1 MIGAKNKMLYS
12 GNFFIILFFIY
23 GISFFTM
30 GVIALQYKIPKETS
44 FPLLG
49 AINYLGL
56 FGIMHA
62 LVEWL
67 IMFVLTDLFPKE
79 KLFLLMVAVLLN
91 ALSFTTLL
99 YFSIKI
105 VDYKGKHSRFLEWLP
120 WIIFA
125 IWLLLYQS
133 AILKNGGLSF
143 IINLEYDNLC
153 RYFIGFPASII
164 TATAL
169 IYNSRILK
177 IMKMQ
182 WAVIKFKL
190 LAASFVSYGIFAG
203 VLVNRRDFF
212 PANVINKQV
221 FLDIFGFPVEFG
233 RMISAVFITVL
244 FIGILDIFR
253 QESDLIIQSLERERV
268 ANQERRR
275 FGRDLHDGIIQD
287 LFASGLQ
294 IESLLMEN
302 EVEVLHCELRHI
314 KNDLNNA
321 IQKIREFIEAIST
334 TQMGMDQFKMQLDE
348 SIESLKKITKAV
360 IILDYQIPDIIIRY
374 LSSHKL
380 TQIYYIIQEAISN
393 SIKHSKSSAINI
405 TISYDMMSVVAE
417 VNDNGEGFDIRQY
430 RNKRKFGLSSMQ
442 ERTASIGGVLNI
454 DSSPN
459 GTTVTLIV
467 PWEEG
472 LNE

>member
-1 MIGAKNKMLYS
+1 MLYS
-12 GNFFIILFFIY
+12 GNIFIILFFVY

-44 FPLLG
+44 FPLLR
-49 AINYLGL
+49 AIKYLGL

-62 LVEWL
+62 FVEWF
-67 IMFVLTDLFPKE
+67 IMFALTDLFPNE
-79 KLFLLMVAVLLN
+79 KLFLFMAAVHLN

-99 YFSIKI
+99 YFGIKI
-105 VDYKGKHSRFLEWLP
+105 ADYKGKGSKFFEWLP

-125 IWLLLYQS
+125 IWVLLYQNT
-133 AILKNGGLSF
+133 IMKNGELSF
-143 IINLEYDNLC
+143 TINVRYDNLC
-153 RYFIGFPASII
+153 RYFIGLPATVI

-169 IYNSRILK
+169 VNNSRILK

-182 WAVIKFKL
+182 RAIIKFKL
-190 LAASFVSYGIFAG
+190 LATSFVSYGIFAG
-203 VLVNRRDFF
+203 ILVNKQDFF
-212 PANVINKQV
+212 PANIINKQL
-221 FLDIFGFPVEFG
+221 FLVIFGFPVEFG
-233 RMISAVFITVL
+233 RMISAMFITVL

-275 FGRDLHDGIIQD
+275 FGRDLHDGIIQN

-302 EVEVLHCELRHI
+302 EVEVLHNELRNV
-314 KNDLNNA
+314 KNDLNSA
-321 IQKIREFIEAIST
+321 IQRIREFIESVSNI
-334 TQMGMDQFKMQLDE
+334 QMGMDQFKMQIDE
-348 SIESLKKITKAV
+348 LIENFKKITKAV
-360 IILDYQIPDIIIRY
+360 ITLDYQIPDTTNRY
-374 LSSHKL
+374 LSSNKL
-380 TQIYYIIQEAISN
+380 TQIYYIIQEAVSN

-405 TISYDMMSVVAE
+405 KIRYDMMSVVAE
-417 VNDNGEGFDIRQY
+417 VKDNGEGFDIKQD
-430 RNKRKFGLSSMQ
+430 RNKRKFGISSMQ
-442 ERTASIGGVLNI
+442 ERNASIGGILNI
-454 DSSPN
+454 DSSPK

-467 PWEEG
+467 PWEEE